1 MAVLGHFIFG
11 GILERFPTLR
21 LAVLE
26 SNAGWAP
33 FFLARMDDHTHGRQS
48 NFYDAK
54 PLPLKPSE
62 YFRRQC
68 LISADADEQ
77 TLKYAVDFL
86 GEDSIIFNT
95 DYPHPDA
102 PDPRTVLPDLMR
114 QPISE
119 SAKRKIAWD
128 NSIRLY
134 GPRLLNANP

>member
-1 MAVLGHFIFG
+1 MARQWTVMVYMGADNIPQV
-11 GILERFPTLR
+11 ERN
-21 LAVLE
+21 LAEEAASDLDEMKSVG
-26 SNAGWAP
+26 S
-33 FFLARMDDHTHGRQS
+33 
-48 NFYDAK
+48 
-54 PLPLKPSE
+54 
-62 YFRRQC
+62 
-68 LISADADEQ
+68 DADEQ
-77 TLKYAVDFL
+77 TLKYAVVFL